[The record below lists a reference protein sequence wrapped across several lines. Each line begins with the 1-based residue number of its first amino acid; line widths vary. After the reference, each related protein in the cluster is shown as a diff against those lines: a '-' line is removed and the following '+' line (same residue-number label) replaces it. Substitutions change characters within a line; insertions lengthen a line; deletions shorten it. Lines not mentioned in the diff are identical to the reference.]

1 MPLKREREVS
11 MQLWIENGCLTD
23 PASGRE
29 EICDILV
36 EDGKIAAIGRGL
48 CESAG
53 RMKTAEKVE
62 RIDAAGLRVAPG
74 LVDVHAHFR
83 DPGFTYKEDI
93 ISGAKAAASGGYTTV
108 VLMANTRPAVDQ
120 PETLQYVLE
129 KGKKTGIH
137 IHSCAAV
144 TRGLGGSELTS
155 MEELKKA
162 GAAGFTDDGI
172 PVLDEAILRS
182 AMEEAHRL
190 HMPVS
195 LHEED
200 PAYIQ
205 NNGINHGRASAYFGI
220 GGSDRQAE
228 ISMVERDLRIA
239 SETGACVNIQHIS
252 SREAVELVR
261 RARKAGADV
270 HAEATPHH
278 FTLTEEDAIRYG
290 TLAKMNPPLR
300 EEADR
305 QAIIRGLQDGTIDL
319 IATDHAPHSIEEKE
333 RTITEAPSGI
343 IGLETAL
350 SLGITELVD
359 KGYLTMLS
367 LLEKFTCNPARMYH
381 LDAGYIAEGGPADL
395 VIFDPQ
401 ACREAG
407 DHASRSENT
416 PFRGCALKGVVR
428 YTICEGKV
436 VYRNMKKKKTTAVVV
451 SQKEIAADIYDM
463 WLETELAQGARPGQF
478 ICLYTHDAS
487 ALLPRPISICQVD
500 GERERLR
507 IVYRI
512 AGRGT
517 KEFSSYKEGERVDI
531 LGCLGNG
538 FPLEEAVGKKVFLM
552 GGGIGIPPMLELARE
567 LNAEKQVIVG
577 YRDGQTFLKE
587 DLEQNAAVYVAT
599 EDGSVGVKGN
609 VLDAVRE
616 NNLQAD
622 VIYACGPMPM
632 LRAIKKYAQ
641 ECGIPAYLS
650 LEERMA
656 CGVGACL
663 GCVAKTQKVH
673 HHSHVHNARI
683 CTDGPVFEAG
693 EVEI

>member
-1 MPLKREREVS
+1 MKL
-11 MQLWIENGCLTD
+11 LIENGCLTD

-29 EICDILV
+29 EICDILT

-48 CESAG
+48 YE
-53 RMKTAEKVE
+53 RMWTSGTVTADRRDAAEGVE

-93 ISGAKAAASGGYTTV
+93 LSGAKAAARGGYTSV
-108 VLMANTRPAVDQ
+108 VLMANTRPTVDN
-120 PETLQYVLE
+120 PDTLRYVLE
-129 KGKKTGIH
+129 KGKRTGIH
-137 IHSCAAV
+137 IHTCAAV
-144 TRGLGGSELTS
+144 TEGLGGKKLTP

-172 PVLDEAILRS
+172 PLLDEAVLRR
-182 AMEEAHRL
+182 AMEEARRL
-190 HMPVS
+190 DMPVS

-205 NNGINHGRASAYFGI
+205 NNGINHGRASAHFGI

-228 ISMVERDLRIA
+228 ICMVERDLRIA
-239 SETGACVNIQHIS
+239 EQTGACVNIQHIS

-261 RARKAGADV
+261 QARKRGADV

-278 FTLTEEDAIRYG
+278 FALTEEDAIRYG

-305 QAIIRGLQDGTIDL
+305 QAIIRGLQDGAIDL
-319 IATDHAPHSIEEKE
+319 IATDHAPHSREEKE
-333 RTITEAPSGI
+333 RPLTEAPSGI

-350 SLGITELVD
+350 ALGITELVD

-367 LLEKFTCNPARMYH
+367 FLEKVTCNPARMYH

-395 VIFDPQ
+395 VIFDPEAVQ
-401 ACREAG
+401 AAG
-407 DHASRSENT
+407 EFASRSENT
-416 PFRGCALKGVVR
+416 PFRDRSLKGVVR
-428 YTICEGKV
+428 YTICGGKV
-436 VYRNMKKKKTTAVVV
+436 VYRNMKKKKTAAKVI

-463 WLETELAQGARPGQF
+463 WLETELAQGAGPGQF
-478 ICLYTHDAS
+478 ICLYTRDAS

-500 GERERLR
+500 RARGRLR

-512 AGRGT
+512 AGKGT
-517 KEFSSYKEGERVDI
+517 REFASYGEGEQVEI

-538 FPLEEAVGKKVFLM
+538 FPLEEAAGKKVFLM
-552 GGGIGIPPMLELARE
+552 GGGIGIPPMLELARQ
-567 LNAEKQVIVG
+567 LDAEKQIILG
-577 YRDGQTFLKE
+577 YRDGQTFLRA
-587 DLEQNAAVYVAT
+587 DLEQNGTVYIAT
-599 EDGSVGVKGN
+599 EDGSVGVRGN

-616 NNLQAD
+616 NGLQAD
-622 VIYACGPMPM
+622 MIFACGPMPM
-632 LRAIKKYAQ
+632 LRAVKGYAQ
-641 ECGIPAYLS
+641 EHGILAYLS

-663 GCVAKTQKVH
+663 GCVAKTKEVH